1 MKRTLALTAAA
12 VAALTL
18 AACNQQGGED
28 EVAEASAESGV
39 GSNAASN
46 TVQDATG
53 AAVGAVSAATAG
65 RTTGGYVSNAAEGDM
80 YEIEAANIAL
90 QRSKNAQIKELA
102 TMLKTDHTK
111 AAGEMKTAVASAGD
125 VQLPTKLDE
134 RRQGFLDNLKQAP
147 ADQFDKVWL
156 TQQEAAHEESLTLH
170 RTYADAGDNA
180 ALKAHAAKT
189 APVIEKHLEHVRK
202 LDDANAGATNAQ
214 GGARQ

>member
-12 VAALTL
+12 LAALSL
-18 AACNQQGGED
+18 AACNQNQGED

-65 RTTGGYVSNAAEGDM
+65 RTTQGYVSNAAEGDI
-80 YEIEAANIAL
+80 YEVQAAEIAAS
-90 QRSKNAQIKELA
+90 RSNNAAIKELA
-102 TMLKTDHTK
+102 AMIKKDHSTAAQEMMK
-111 AAGEMKTAVASAGD
+111 AVQSAQG
-125 VQLPTKLDE
+125 VTIPPKLDE

-147 ADQFDKVWL
+147 ADQFDSVWL
-156 TQQEAAHEESLTLH
+156 TQQEAAHEEALTLH
-170 RTYADAGDNA
+170 RTYADVGDNA

-189 APVIEKHLEHVRK
+189 APIIEKHLEHVRR
-202 LDDANAGATNAQ
+202 LDNAGG
-214 GGARQ
+214 GGAQ